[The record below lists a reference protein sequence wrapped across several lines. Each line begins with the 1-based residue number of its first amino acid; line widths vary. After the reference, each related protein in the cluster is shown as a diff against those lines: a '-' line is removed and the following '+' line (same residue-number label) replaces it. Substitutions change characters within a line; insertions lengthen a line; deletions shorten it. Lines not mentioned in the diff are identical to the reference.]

1 MIKSQANIATR
12 HDILVYFFQANVVAN
27 VATSSPRA
35 RWAWR
40 WVPSIMLISR
50 MAVNYKVEWCPWLR
64 VVNLENL
71 ELDSELL
78 GPLRDLYV
86 FTTQSQR
93 QSCMWGAAGIFPNP
107 MVSSE
112 RLGESGALPPLT
124 PTLAD
129 HDIHVRSTPQHF
141 RPPFPRPLWER
152 YMYACG
158 SRGLPEHSP
167 LW

>member
-1 MIKSQANIATR
+1 MGMEMA
-12 HDILVYFFQANVVAN
+12 
-27 VATSSPRA
+27 
-35 RWAWR
+35 R

-93 QSCMWGAAGIFPNP
+93 QSTKVACGAPPAFFQIQCFV
-107 MVSSE
+107 VSSE

-129 HDIHVRSTPQHF
+129 HDIHVRWTPQHF
-141 RPPFPRPLWER
+141 RPPFPRPLWEER
-152 YMYACG
+152 YACG
-158 SRGLPEHSP
+158 ARGLPEHSP

>member
-1 MIKSQANIATR
+1 MEMA
-12 HDILVYFFQANVVAN
+12 
-27 VATSSPRA
+27 
-35 RWAWR
+35 R

-107 MVSSE
+107 MFCGFIGTARRVGGPAAAHADSRRSRYSRE
-112 RLGESGALPPLT
+112 VDTTTLPSAISAT
-124 PTLAD
+124 VVGTL
-129 HDIHVRSTPQHF
+129 HVRVRFTG
-141 RPPFPRPLWER
+141 
-152 YMYACG
+152 AA
-158 SRGLPEHSP
+158 
-167 LW
+167 